1 MKRLLDIVL
10 AGLGLLI
17 LSPVL
22 FASAIAVKL
31 DSRGPVLF
39 QHTRVGRGFQPI
51 RVYKFRTMNW
61 PPRGPDLTTS
71 MDNRVTRTG
80 RVLRN
85 TKIDELPQLINV
97 VIGDMSLVGP
107 RPEVPRYVAVFR
119 KEYEDILTVRPG
131 ITGPAAVK
139 YRNESALLDAAAD
152 PEALYLSTILPDKI
166 ALDRAYVQDRSLLF
180 DFRLLVRTVWSV
192 ISGPSETH

>member
-1 MKRLLDIVL
+1 MKRLTDIAI
-10 AGLGLLI
+10 AGVGLLI

-22 FASAIAVKL
+22 LIVAAAVKL
-31 DSRGPVLF
+31 DSPGPVLF
-39 QHTRVGRGFQPI
+39 KHERLGRGFRPI
-51 RVYKFRTMNW
+51 RVYKFRTMAW
-61 PPRGPDLTTS
+61 QSDGPELTTS
-71 MDNRVTRTG
+71 ADSRVTRLG
-80 RVLRN
+80 RVLRI

-119 KEYEDILTVRPG
+119 KDYEDILTVRPG

-139 YRNESALLDAAAD
+139 YRNESALLDAASD
-152 PEALYLSTILPDKI
+152 PEALYLSTILPAKI
-166 ALDRAYVQDRSLLF
+166 ALDRAYVQDRSLFF